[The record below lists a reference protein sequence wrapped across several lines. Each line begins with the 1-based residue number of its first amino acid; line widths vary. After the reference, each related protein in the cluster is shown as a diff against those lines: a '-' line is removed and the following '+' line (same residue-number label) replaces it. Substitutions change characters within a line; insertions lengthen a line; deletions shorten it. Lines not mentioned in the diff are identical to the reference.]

1 MWRTVILIILVLAAT
16 LPVQAESKK
25 AKDNTFSQKESRES
39 LKVERRAAF
48 SPAERN
54 LIRTVLLERNRTVSQ
69 QHGRDLPYG
78 LQKKI
83 ARGKTLPP
91 GWQKKVAPGYSLDYH
106 IYRQGESLP
115 DILLHR
121 LAPPPVGSEIL
132 RIENKIIRL
141 NSATR
146 TILDVF
152 DLIPRD

>member
-25 AKDNTFSQKESRES
+25 TKGSTFSQKESRES
-39 LKVERRAAF
+39 FNLERRAAF

-54 LIRTVLLERNRTVSQ
+54 LIRTVLLDRNRTLSQ
-69 QHGRDLPYG
+69 QHSRNLPYG

-83 ARGKTLPP
+83 ARGRSLPP
-91 GWQKKVAPGYSLDYH
+91 GWQKKVAPGHSLNYH
-106 IYRQGESLP
+106 VYRQGESLP
-115 DILLHR
+115 DFLLHR

-141 NSATR
+141 NAATR

>member
-1 MWRTVILIILVLAAT
+1 MWRIVILIILVLAAT
-16 LPVQAESKK
+16 MPVQAESKK
-25 AKDNTFSQKESRES
+25 AKGSTFSQKESKES
-39 LKVERRAAF
+39 FKVEHREAF

-54 LIRTVLLERNRTVSQ
+54 LIRTVLLGRNRTVSQ
-69 QHGRDLPYG
+69 QHDRDLPYG

-83 ARGKTLPP
+83 ARGRTLPP

-132 RIENKIIRL
+132 RVENKVIRL